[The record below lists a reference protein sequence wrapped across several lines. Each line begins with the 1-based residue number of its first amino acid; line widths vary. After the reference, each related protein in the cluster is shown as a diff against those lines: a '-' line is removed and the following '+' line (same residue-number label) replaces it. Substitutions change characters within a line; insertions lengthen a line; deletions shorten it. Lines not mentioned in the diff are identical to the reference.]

1 MLSVRYEPFMLSV
14 NVLNVD
20 MLIVV
25 FFQKIYYQ
33 IWWWKDEKLPNI
45 DAEEIFFYLQLWTN
59 QKVNQTRFLNANI

>member
-33 IWWWKDEKLPNI
+33 ICRRKDIKLPI
-45 DAEEIFFYLQLWTN
+45 VDVEEIFFLFATLN
-59 QKVNQTRFLNANI
+59 QSKG